1 MRGASARPSV
11 PPVATDG
18 DAMPAFLAECYLPH
32 ASIDDLRSLADRA
45 GSDEASGHLLA
56 LIGSDDDTAFC
67 LFDAE
72 SEGDVVEAGRR
83 GGISFQRVTSARYL
97 FPGGRR

>member
-1 MRGASARPSV
+1 
-11 PPVATDG
+11 
-18 DAMPAFLAECYLPH
+18 MPAFLAECYLPH

-67 LFDAE
+67 LFDAG
-72 SEGDVVEAGRR
+72 SPGAVEETCRR
-83 GGISFQRVTSARYL
+83 AELPFDRILPVTPIDL
-97 FPGGRR
+97 G